1 MNAGLQEITLTAPD
15 ISCGH
20 CIATVQQAVSALDG
34 VEQVAAN
41 ADTKKVTIG
50 FDASRVSVATI
61 EAAMDEVGYPVAK

>member
-20 CIATVQQAVSALDG
+20 CIATVQEAVSALDG
-34 VEQVAAN
+34 VKQVAAN
-41 ADTKKVTIG
+41 ADTKQVTID